1 MRNLAF
7 EQLFSGGRN
16 MKTLAELMED
26 WKEYKKLEN
35 SVTAQR
41 IATEAEM
48 YKIMMKEV
56 KFPLEGTTNHVEGK
70 LKLKIVTKLSYS
82 VDQEAAATMPHLFK
96 AKYDYS
102 KTILKGL
109 TDEQVAMLNEAVTV
123 KPTKPGFSVEE
134 VKND

>member
-41 IATEAEM
+41 IATEAEISSGA
-48 YKIMMKEV
+48 Y
-56 KFPLEGTTNHVEGK
+56 EGRLVLVITAKSRDLIGFDR
-70 LKLKIVTKLSYS
+70 IGG
-82 VDQEAAATMPHLFK
+82 FK
-96 AKYDYS
+96 Y
-102 KTILKGL
+102 
-109 TDEQVAMLNEAVTV
+109 
-123 KPTKPGFSVEE
+123 
-134 VKND
+134 

>member
-35 SVTAQR
+35 SVNAQR

-48 YKIMMKEV
+48 YKILMKDN

-82 VDQEAAATMPHLFK
+82 VDQEVAASIPHLFK
-96 AKYDYS
+96 AKYEYS
-102 KTILKGL
+102 KTLLKGL
-109 TDEQVAMLNEAVTV
+109 TEEQVKAVGEAVTV
-123 KPTKPGFSVEE
+123 KPAKPGFTVEE